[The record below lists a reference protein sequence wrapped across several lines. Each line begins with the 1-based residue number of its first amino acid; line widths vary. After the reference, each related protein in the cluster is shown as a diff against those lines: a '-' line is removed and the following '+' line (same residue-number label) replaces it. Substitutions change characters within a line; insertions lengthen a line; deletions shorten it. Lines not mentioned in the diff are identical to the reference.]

1 MLYEL
6 IKKVR
11 KMKLKIIQIFTINI
25 IRNDTKKKNKSNY
38 KNGKYIWEDGKY
50 YISEFKK

>member
-1 MLYEL
+1 M
-6 IKKVR
+6 
-11 KMKLKIIQIFTINI
+11 IQ
-25 IRNDTKKKNKSNY
+25 KKKNKCKY